1 MHKLAKMIIRILA
14 EEKFYFLWKA
24 YFEGFLEITAHL
36 GAFVPALYAP
46 SYA

>member
-1 MHKLAKMIIRILA
+1 MGG
-14 EEKFYFLWKA
+14 
-24 YFEGFLEITAHL
+24 YFEGFLEKTAHL